1 MKKILSFLFV
11 ITVSITYSQTDKK
24 KPISSDTSECLTIT
38 GNFDGTVKD
47 LEGNYKAKLMKDN
60 KVIDEQELKVK
71 KSFEFTLKKNMLY
84 AIRVEK
90 EGYIP
95 KLISISTTMSSK
107 IMIESPYKFNFETNL
122 LSQDLYG
129 HFDDDDVDFPVA
141 LVSYGKKCDC
151 FEYNRDYT
159 AKLINRM
166 YTNLLF
172 GSGTD

>member
-11 ITVSITYSQTDKK
+11 LSVSLVHSQSDKK
-24 KPISSDTSECLTIT
+24 NFISSDTTECLTIT

-47 LEGNYKAKLMKDN
+47 LEGNYKAKLMRDN
-60 KVIDEQELKVK
+60 KVIEEQDLKVK

-84 AIRVEK
+84 AIKVEK

-95 KLISISTTMSSK
+95 KIISISTSMSSK
-107 IMIESPYKFNFETNL
+107 IIVESPYKFNFETNL
-122 LSQDLYG
+122 ISQELYG
-129 HFDDDDVDFPVA
+129 HFNDDDVDFPVA

-151 FEYNRDYT
+151 FQYNQEYT
-159 AKLINRM
+159 AKLISRM

>member
-1 MKKILSFLFV
+1 MKKVLSFLFV
-11 ITVSITYSQTDKK
+11 ITAFISYSQTDKK

-47 LEGNYKAKLMKDN
+47 LEGNYKAKLMRDN
-60 KVIDEQELKVK
+60 KVIEEQDLKVK

-84 AIRVEK
+84 AIKVEK

-107 IMIESPYKFNFETNL
+107 ILVESPYKFNFETNL
-122 LSQDLYG
+122 LSQELYG
-129 HFDDDDVDFPVA
+129 HFNDDDVDFPVA

-151 FEYNRDYT
+151 FQYNQEYT

-172 GSGTD
+172 GSGAD

>member
-1 MKKILSFLFV
+1 MKNILSFLFV
-11 ITVSITYSQTDKK
+11 LTVSLTYSQKQLVK
-24 KPISSDTSECLTIT
+24 DTSECLTIT

-47 LEGNYKAKLMKDN
+47 LEGNYKAKLIRDN
-60 KVIDEQELKVK
+60 KVIEVQDLKVK

-84 AIRVEK
+84 AIKVEK

-107 IMIESPYKFNFETNL
+107 IMVESPYKFNFETNL

-172 GSGTD
+172 GSGTN

>member
-1 MKKILSFLFV
+1 MKKLLSFLFML
-11 ITVSITYSQTDKK
+11 TVSVTYSQKQM
-24 KPISSDTSECLTIT
+24 PRDTSVCLTIT

-47 LEGNYKAKLMKDN
+47 LEGNYKAKLMRDN
-60 KVIDEQELKVK
+60 KVIEEQNLKVK
-71 KSFEFTLKKNMLY
+71 KSFEFTLKKNLLY
-84 AIRVEK
+84 AIKVEK

-95 KLISISTTMSSK
+95 KIISISTKMSDK
-107 IMIESPYKFNFETNL
+107 IEMESPYKFNFETNL
-122 LSQDLYG
+122 ISQELYG

-166 YTNLLF
+166 FTNLLF
-172 GSGTD
+172 GNGAN

>member
-1 MKKILSFLFV
+1 MKKIFSFLFV
-11 ITVSITYSQTDKK
+11 IAVYVTYAQTDKK
-24 KPISSDTSECLTIT
+24 NFISSDTGECLTIT

-47 LEGNYKAKLMKDN
+47 LEGDYKAKLMRNN
-60 KVIDEQELKVK
+60 KVIEEQNLKVK
-71 KSFEFTLKKNMLY
+71 KSFEFTLRKNMLY

-95 KLISISTTMSSK
+95 KLISISTKMPSK
-107 IMIESPYKFNFETNL
+107 VEIESPYKFNFETNL
-122 LSQDLYG
+122 ISQELYG

-151 FEYNRDYT
+151 YEYNQDYT
-159 AKLINRM
+159 AKLIRRM